1 MMLCPFCQCPAHT
14 RTSRYLSGTVKQI
27 YYQCTNVLCSAT
39 FKTVESV
46 DKVIQPPR
54 PQLMRMTRLSAL
66 SPRKPENKTCNAYGN
81 T

>member
-1 MMLCPFCQCPAHT
+1 MLCPFCQCPAHT

-46 DKVIQPPR
+46 DKVIQSP
-54 PQLMRMTRLSAL
+54 SATTDADDPFICAQ
-66 SPRKPENKTCNAYGN
+66 SEKVRKQNV
-81 T
+81 

>member
-1 MMLCPFCQCPAHT
+1 MLCPLCQCPAHT

-46 DKVIQPPR
+46 DKVIQP
-54 PQLMRMTRLSAL
+54 
-66 SPRKPENKTCNAYGN
+66 SPLDHN
-81 T
+81 